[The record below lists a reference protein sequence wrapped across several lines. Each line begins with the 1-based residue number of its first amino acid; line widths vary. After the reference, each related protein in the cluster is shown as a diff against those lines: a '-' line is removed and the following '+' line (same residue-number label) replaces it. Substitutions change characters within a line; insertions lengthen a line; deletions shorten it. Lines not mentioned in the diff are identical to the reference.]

1 MQRPPGFTPQYS
13 PPHNPEPALTI
24 SSSHNLGLAQALWG
38 KRLVSILLTQQLS
51 SPLNSDEEK
60 GQLS

>member
-1 MQRPPGFTPQYS
+1 MQRPPGFTPQCS

-24 SSSHNLGLAQALWG
+24 SPSRNLGLAQAFWG

-60 GQLS
+60 GQMS